1 MVISVTGRVIAISDI
16 SKPQKQ
22 STQTQDGQGTARIL
36 DADEEEQV
44 RPDDPPP
51 KHCYKLVLQ
60 PEGTNSLDMIIAIEL
75 VPLPYAAAQLLNA
88 RLAIREA
95 EESHGILLLTPTN
108 TRIVAPEGEPVP
120 TDMLMVNEEEFSL
133 SFDEMV
139 LQEDHD
145 VIIIE

>member
-1 MVISVTGRVIAISDI
+1 MVISVTGRVIAVSDI

-22 STQTQDGQGTARIL
+22 QTHAQSGQGTARVL
-36 DADEEEQV
+36 DADEEEPV

-60 PEGTNSLDMIIAIEL
+60 PEGTGSSGMILAIEL

-88 RLAIREA
+88 RLVIREA

-108 TRIVAPEGEPVP
+108 AKVVSAGEQVSK
-120 TDMLMVNEEEFSL
+120 DMLVVDEEEFSL
-133 SFDEMV
+133 SFDEMI
-139 LQEDHD
+139 LQEAND